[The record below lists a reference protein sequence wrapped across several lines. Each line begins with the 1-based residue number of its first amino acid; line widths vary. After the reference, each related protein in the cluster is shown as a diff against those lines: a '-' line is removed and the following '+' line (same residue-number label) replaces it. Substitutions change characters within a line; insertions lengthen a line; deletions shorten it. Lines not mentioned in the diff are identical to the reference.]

1 VQAALFKLGLVI
13 WRASVMFLNVPSEA
27 GQILFL
33 CILSKLI
40 FYMGLHDAILRDTP
54 VCWF

>member
-13 WRASVMFLNVPSEA
+13 WRASVMFRNVPSEA